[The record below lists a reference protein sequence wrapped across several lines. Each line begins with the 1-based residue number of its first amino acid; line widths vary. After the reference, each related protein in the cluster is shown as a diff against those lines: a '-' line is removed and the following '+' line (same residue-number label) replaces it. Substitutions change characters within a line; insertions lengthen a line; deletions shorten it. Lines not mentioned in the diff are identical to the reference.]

1 MIETNIFQ
9 PILQQRTYRKI
20 SQLSKELDMKRKRLE
35 RFVQGALSTED
46 LTVSEYPPCRIM
58 IPFKDLFTG
67 KSTVKKEYT
76 LRRGVTFYE
85 DKERIRLGS
94 GGKIHF
100 ACVS

>member
-9 PILQQRTYRKI
+9 PILRQRTYRKI

-35 RFVQGALSTED
+35 RFVQGALSTEN

-67 KSTVKKEYT
+67 KSTVKKQ
-76 LRRGVTFYE
+76 
-85 DKERIRLGS
+85 
-94 GGKIHF
+94 
-100 ACVS
+100 